1 VDIQTHYKCSH
12 LISSEE
18 IVKTRISIIVAIL
31 SISVLAQGQNSIDA
45 LRREIVLLR
54 PDAAGAAVILPENV
68 AVPAKKNQALAV
80 VYSLLLPGM
89 GELYAERFDNGKYSL
104 VAEAALWLTY
114 ASFQQYGNWLQGD
127 ARSFA
132 SAHAGAVPSGKDDQ
146 FYVNLGNFSNV
157 YDYND
162 KKLRD
167 RNISEVYDPSQGYY
181 WSWDSDV
188 SRQRFRSLRISSDK
202 VINNS
207 RFVIGAIVVNHILSA
222 LNAARLVRQFNKN
235 ADEAFGTWQVE
246 PNVIGG
252 LGQVDGVRLTYDY
265 KF

>member
-1 VDIQTHYKCSH
+1 M
-12 LISSEE
+12 
-18 IVKTRISIIVAIL
+18 KTRICVIVVIL
-31 SISVLAQGQNSIDA
+31 SISELALGQNSITV
-45 LRREIVLLR
+45 LRHEIVSQR
-54 PDAAGAAVILPENV
+54 SDAATLAIFSTENI
-68 AVPAKKNQALAV
+68 ASPAKKNQALAV

-89 GELYAERFDNGKYSL
+89 GELYADRFDNGRYSL

-114 ASFQQYGNWLQGD
+114 ASFQQYGTWLQGD

-146 FYVNLGNFSNV
+146 FYVNLGNFSNM

-167 RNISEVYDPSQGYY
+167 RNISEVYDPSQGYF
-181 WSWDSDV
+181 WNWDSDV

-222 LNAARLVRQFNKN
+222 LNAARLARHFNKN

-252 LGQVDGVRLTYDY
+252 LGKVDGVRLTYDY

>member
-1 VDIQTHYKCSH
+1 MAVLRH
-12 LISSEE
+12 E
-18 IVKTRISIIVAIL
+18 IVF
-31 SISVLAQGQNSIDA
+31 Q
-45 LRREIVLLR
+45 R
-54 PDAAGAAVILPENV
+54 PDAAAPAIVSTENI
-68 AVPAKKNQALAV
+68 ASPIKKNQALAV

-89 GELYAERFDNGKYSL
+89 GELYADRFDNGRYSL

-114 ASFQQYGNWLQGD
+114 ASTLQYGNWLQGD
-127 ARSFA
+127 ARAFA
-132 SAHAGAVPSGKDDQ
+132 SAHAGVMSSGKDDQ
-146 FYVNLGNFSNV
+146 FYVNLANFSNV

-167 RNISEVYDPSQGYY
+167 RNISEVYDPAQGYF
-181 WSWDSDV
+181 WNWDSDV

-222 LNAARLVRQFNKN
+222 LNAARLVRHFNKN
-235 ADEAFGTWQVE
+235 ADEDFGSWQVE
-246 PNVIGG
+246 PNVIGRLG
-252 LGQVDGVRLTYDY
+252 LVDGVRLTYDY

>member
-1 VDIQTHYKCSH
+1 
-12 LISSEE
+12 
-18 IVKTRISIIVAIL
+18 VKTRISIIVAIL
-31 SISVLAQGQNSIDA
+31 SISELATGQNSMNV
-45 LRREIVLLR
+45 LRHEIVSQR
-54 PDAAGAAVILPENV
+54 PDAASPVILSTENI
-68 AVPAKKNQALAV
+68 ASPTKKNQALAV

-89 GELYAERFDNGKYSL
+89 GELYADRFDNGRYSL

-132 SAHAGAVPSGKDDQ
+132 SAHAGSVPSGKDDL

-167 RNISEVYDPSQGYY
+167 RNISEVYDPSQGYF
-181 WSWDSDV
+181 WNWDSDV

-207 RFVIGAIVVNHILSA
+207 RFVIGAIVANHILSA

-252 LGQVDGVRLTYDY
+252 LGRVDGVRLTYDY

>member
-1 VDIQTHYKCSH
+1 
-12 LISSEE
+12 
-18 IVKTRISIIVAIL
+18 VKTRISIIVAIL
-31 SISVLAQGQNSIDA
+31 SISELATGQNSMNV
-45 LRREIVLLR
+45 LRHEIVSQR
-54 PDAAGAAVILPENV
+54 SDAVAPAFRSPENIL
-68 AVPAKKNQALAV
+68 APTRKNQAVAV

-89 GELYAERFDNGKYSL
+89 GELYADRFDNGRYSL

-114 ASFQQYGNWLQGD
+114 SSFQQYGNWLQGD

-167 RNISEVYDPSQGYY
+167 RNISEVYDPSQGYF
-181 WSWDSDV
+181 WNWDSDA
-188 SRQRFRSLRISSDK
+188 SRQRFRALRISSDK

-252 LGQVDGVRLTYDY
+252 LGQVDGLRLTYDY

>member
-1 VDIQTHYKCSH
+1 
-12 LISSEE
+12 
-18 IVKTRISIIVAIL
+18 VKTRISIIVAIL
-31 SISVLAQGQNSIDA
+31 SISELATGQNSMNA
-45 LRREIVLLR
+45 LRHEIVSQR
-54 PDAAGAAVILPENV
+54 SDAAAQAIFSTENI
-68 AVPAKKNQALAV
+68 APPAKKNQALAV

-89 GELYAERFDNGKYSL
+89 GELYADRFDNGRYSL
-104 VAEAALWLTY
+104 VGEAALWLTY

-127 ARSFA
+127 ARLFA

-167 RNISEVYDPSQGYY
+167 RNISEVYDPSQGYF
-181 WSWDSDV
+181 WNWDSDA

-222 LNAARLVRQFNKN
+222 LNAARLVRHFNKN
-235 ADEAFGTWQVE
+235 ADETFGSWQVE
-246 PNVIGG
+246 PNVIGW
-252 LGQVDGVRLTYDY
+252 LGQVDGMRLTYDY
-265 KF
+265 RF

>member
-1 VDIQTHYKCSH
+1 M
-12 LISSEE
+12 
-18 IVKTRISIIVAIL
+18 KTRISIIVAIL
-31 SISVLAQGQNSIDA
+31 SISEFAQGQNPTAVLRHEMVSQRPEATARAIASI
-45 LRREIVLLR
+45 ENI
-54 PDAAGAAVILPENV
+54 AAPI
-68 AVPAKKNQALAV
+68 KKNQGMAV

-89 GELYAERFDNGKYSL
+89 GELYADRFDNGRYSL

-132 SAHAGAVPSGKDDQ
+132 SAHAGATPSGKDDQ
-146 FYVNLGNFSNV
+146 FFVNLANFSNV

-167 RNISEVYDPSQGYY
+167 RNISEVYDPAQGYF
-181 WSWDSDV
+181 WNWDSDL

-222 LNAARLVRQFNKN
+222 LNAARLVRHFNKN
-235 ADEAFGTWQVE
+235 ADEAFGTWQIE

-252 LGQVDGVRLTYDY
+252 LGQVDGVRLTYDC

>member
-1 VDIQTHYKCSH
+1 M
-12 LISSEE
+12 
-18 IVKTRISIIVAIL
+18 KTRISFIVAIL
-31 SISVLAQGQNSIDA
+31 SISGLALGQNSMNV
-45 LRREIVLLR
+45 LRHEIVSQR
-54 PDAAGAAVILPENV
+54 SDAAAPAILSSENI
-68 AVPAKKNQALAV
+68 ASPTKKNQALAV

-89 GELYAERFDNGKYSL
+89 GEIYADRFDNGRYSL
-104 VAEAALWLTY
+104 VAEAALWLTF
-114 ASFQQYGNWLQGD
+114 ASFQQYGTWLQGD

-132 SAHAGAVPSGKDDQ
+132 SAHAGALPSGKDDQ

-157 YDYND
+157 YDYNN

-167 RNISEVYDPSQGYY
+167 RNISEVYDPSQGYF
-181 WSWDSDV
+181 WNWDSDV

-252 LGQVDGVRLTYDY
+252 LGEVDGVRLTYDY

>member
-1 VDIQTHYKCSH
+1 
-12 LISSEE
+12 
-18 IVKTRISIIVAIL
+18 VKTTISILVVIL
-31 SISVLAQGQNSIDA
+31 SLFELANGQNATDG
-45 LRREIVLLR
+45 LRREIIAQR
-54 PDAAGAAVILPENV
+54 TDAPNSVIFSPENFAFPV
-68 AVPAKKNQALAV
+68 KKNQALAV

-89 GELYAERFDNGKYSL
+89 GELYADRFDNGRYSL

-132 SAHAGAVPSGKDDQ
+132 TAHAGTVSSGKDDQ
-146 FYVNLGNFSNV
+146 FYVNLGNFSNM

-162 KKLRD
+162 KKLLE
-167 RNISEVYDPSQGYY
+167 RNLTEVYDPSQGYY
-181 WSWDSDV
+181 WNWDSDA

-202 VINNS
+202 VLNNS
-207 RFVIGAIVVNHILSA
+207 RFVVGAIVVNHILSA
-222 LNAARLVRQFNKN
+222 LNAARLVRQYNKN
-235 ADEAFGTWQVE
+235 ADEIFGTWQVQ

-252 LGQVDGVRLTYDY
+252 LGLADGLRLNFEY

>member
-1 VDIQTHYKCSH
+1 
-12 LISSEE
+12 
-18 IVKTRISIIVAIL
+18 VKTRICVIGVIL
-31 SISVLAQGQNSIDA
+31 SISELALGQNSMTV
-45 LRREIVLLR
+45 LRHEIVSPR
-54 PDAAGAAVILPENV
+54 SDAATLAIFSTENI
-68 AVPAKKNQALAV
+68 ASPTKKNQALAV

-89 GELYAERFDNGKYSL
+89 GELYADRFDNGRYSL

-114 ASFQQYGNWLQGD
+114 ASFQQYGTWLQGD

-167 RNISEVYDPSQGYY
+167 RNISEVYDPSQRYF
-181 WSWDSDV
+181 WNWDSDV

-222 LNAARLVRQFNKN
+222 LNAARLVRHFNKN

-246 PNVIGG
+246 PNMIGG
-252 LGQVDGVRLTYDY
+252 LGKVDGVRLTYDY

>member
-1 VDIQTHYKCSH
+1 M
-12 LISSEE
+12 
-18 IVKTRISIIVAIL
+18 KTRICVLVAIL
-31 SISVLAQGQNSIDA
+31 SISKFALGQNSTA
-45 LRREIVLLR
+45 VLRHEIVSQR
-54 PDAAGAAVILPENV
+54 SDAAATAILSIENS
-68 AVPAKKNQALAV
+68 AFPAKKNQALAV

-89 GELYAERFDNGKYSL
+89 GEVYADRFDNGRYSL

-114 ASFQQYGNWLQGD
+114 ASFQQYGNWLQAD

-167 RNISEVYDPSQGYY
+167 RNISEVYDPSQGYF
-181 WSWDSDV
+181 WNWDSDV

-207 RFVIGAIVVNHILSA
+207 RFVIGAIVVNHVLSA
-222 LNAARLVRQFNKN
+222 LNAARLVRHFNKN

-246 PNVIGG
+246 PNVIGAP
-252 LGQVDGVRLTYDY
+252 GQVDGLRLTYDY

>member
-1 VDIQTHYKCSH
+1 MFTP
-12 LISSEE
+12 ISSEE
-18 IVKTRISIIVAIL
+18 IVKTKISIVVAFL
-31 SISVLAQGQNSIDA
+31 SISELALGQNSTA
-45 LRREIVLLR
+45 GLRHEIVSHR
-54 PDAAGAAVILPENV
+54 SDATAPAVFSIENV
-68 AVPAKKNQALAV
+68 ASPAKKNQALAV
-80 VYSLLLPGM
+80 VYSLLVPGT
-89 GELYAERFDNGKYSL
+89 GELYADRFDNGRYSL

-132 SAHAGAVPSGKDDQ
+132 SAHAGATPSGKDDQ
-146 FYVNLGNFSNV
+146 FYVNLGNFSNM

-162 KKLRD
+162 KKLHD
-167 RNISEVYDPSQGYY
+167 RNISEIYDPSQGYF
-181 WSWDSDV
+181 WNWDSDR

-202 VINNS
+202 VLNNS

-235 ADEAFGTWQVE
+235 ADEAFGTWQLE

-252 LGQVDGVRLTYDY
+252 LGQVDGIRLTYDY

>member
-1 VDIQTHYKCSH
+1 M
-12 LISSEE
+12 
-18 IVKTRISIIVAIL
+18 KTRISIIVAVF
-31 SISVLAQGQNSIDA
+31 SIFELATSQNSMPV
-45 LRREIVLLR
+45 LRHEIVSLR
-54 PDAAGAAVILPENV
+54 SDEATPKIFSPENI
-68 AVPAKKNQALAV
+68 ASPAKKNQALAV

-89 GELYAERFDNGKYSL
+89 GELYADRFDNGRYSL
-104 VAEAALWLTY
+104 VAEATLWLTY

-146 FYVNLGNFSNV
+146 FYVNLANFSNV

-167 RNISEVYDPSQGYY
+167 RNISEVYDLSQGYF
-181 WSWDSDV
+181 WSWDSDG
-188 SRQRFRSLRISSDK
+188 SRQRFRALRISSDK

-222 LNAARLVRQFNKN
+222 LNAARLVRHFNKN
-235 ADEAFGTWQVE
+235 ADESFGTWQVE
-246 PNVIGG
+246 PNMIGG

>member
-1 VDIQTHYKCSH
+1 M
-12 LISSEE
+12 
-18 IVKTRISIIVAIL
+18 KTRISIIIAFL
-31 SISVLAQGQNSIDA
+31 SISALAQGQNAMDV
-45 LRREIVLLR
+45 LRHEIVSSR
-54 PDAAGAAVILPENV
+54 SDAAAPAFFSGENV
-68 AVPAKKNQALAV
+68 AAPIKKNQALAV

-89 GELYAERFDNGKYSL
+89 GELYADRFDNGRYSL
-104 VAEAALWLTY
+104 VAEAALWLTFT
-114 ASFQQYGNWLQGD
+114 SFQQYGNWLQGD

-167 RNISEVYDPSQGYY
+167 RNISEVYDPSQGYF
-181 WSWDSDV
+181 WNWDSDV

-202 VINNS
+202 VFNNS
-207 RFVIGAIVVNHILSA
+207 RFVIGAIVVNHVLSA
-222 LNAARLVRQFNKN
+222 LNAARLVRHYNKN
-235 ADEAFGTWQVE
+235 ADETFGAWHVE
-246 PNVIGG
+246 PNTIGG
-252 LGQVDGVRLTYDY
+252 RGQVDGLQLTYDY